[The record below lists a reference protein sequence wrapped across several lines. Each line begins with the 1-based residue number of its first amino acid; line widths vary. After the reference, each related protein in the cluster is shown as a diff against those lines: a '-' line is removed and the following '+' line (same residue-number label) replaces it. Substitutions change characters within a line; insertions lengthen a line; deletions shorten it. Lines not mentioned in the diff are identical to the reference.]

1 MYAILGKTCLKISI
15 QWKPKIILARYLQG
29 LRKTFIDMNDNLKW
43 NLLKEKVQQASEMKP
58 GDNVHGI
65 KTAYRSVLK
74 LMDMIEDGDFLDN
87 VIFGNGMFKKVI
99 NILSL

>member
-1 MYAILGKTCLKISI
+1 M
-15 QWKPKIILARYLQG
+15 ARYLHG
-29 LRKTFIDMNDNLKW
+29 LRKNFINMNENLKW
-43 NLLKEKVQQASEMKP
+43 NLLKEKVQQAAEMKP

-87 VIFGNGMFKKVI
+87 VIFDNGMFKKVI